1 MSSYSYYVYILTNQR
16 NTTLYTG
23 ISNNILR
30 RTYEHKQKQNPKSFT
45 SKYNINKL
53 VHYEEFDDIGQAI
66 QREKQ
71 IKSWSRE
78 KKAALINQNNPEW
91 RDLYDELDY

>member
-1 MSSYSYYVYILTNQR
+1 MVPTMSSYSYYVYILTNQR

-23 ISNNILR
+23 VSNSVLR

-66 QREKQ
+66 
-71 IKSWSRE
+71 
-78 KKAALINQNNPEW
+78 
-91 RDLYDELDY
+91 